1 MKLPVLILIASSAF
15 AQEGVTVNLKALF
28 ADYKKKV
35 VAIAGAFK
43 PEDMDFKPTPAVMSV
58 REIVTHVGDANY
70 SLCAQMKG
78 EAKPKPVGTL
88 AESFDY
94 CLAAIDAVDGKMA
107 EKTKARVPRDKGFIA
122 LHLLEHTALHY
133 GNLVTYVRI
142 KGMAP
147 PKE

>member
-1 MKLPVLILIASSAF
+1 MKAPILLLLASSAF
-15 AQEGVTVNLKALF
+15 AQEGVTVNLQALM

-35 VAIAGAFK
+35 VAIAAAFK
-43 PEDMDFKPTPAVMSV
+43 PADQDFKPTPEVMSV
-58 REIVTHVGDANY
+58 KELVTHLGDANY
-70 SLCAQMKG
+70 SLCAQLKG
-78 EAKPKPVGTL
+78 EKKPTVGTL

-107 EKTKARVPRDKGFIA
+107 EKTTARTPRDKGYIA

-133 GNLVTYVRI
+133 GNLVTYLRI

-147 PKE
+147 PKG

>member
-1 MKLPVLILIASSAF
+1 MKFSILLFVALGAF
-15 AQEGVTVNLKALF
+15 AQEGVTVNLKALMT
-28 ADYKKKV
+28 DYKKKV
-35 VAIAGAFK
+35 VAIAAAFK
-43 PEDMDFKPTPAVMSV
+43 PADMDFKPTPEVMSV
-58 REIVTHVGDANY
+58 KELVTHIGDANY
-70 SLCAQMKG
+70 SLCAQLKG

-107 EKTKARVPRDKGFIA
+107 QKTTAKTPRDKGWIA

-133 GNLVTYVRI
+133 GNLVTYIRM

-147 PKE
+147 PKG

>member
-1 MKLPVLILIASSAF
+1 MKTISLLLLASAAF
-15 AQEGVTVNLKALF
+15 AQEGVTVNLKSLM

-43 PEDMDFKPTPAVMSV
+43 PEDLDFKPTPEVMSV
-58 REIVTHVGDANY
+58 KQIVTHLGDANY
-70 SLCAQMKG
+70 SLCAQLKG
-78 EAKPKPVGTL
+78 EAKPKVAGL

-94 CLAAIDAVDGKMA
+94 CLAAIEAVDGKMA
-107 EKTKARVPRDKGFIA
+107 QKTTAKNPRDKGWIA

-133 GNLVTYVRI
+133 GNLITYIRM

-147 PKE
+147 PKG